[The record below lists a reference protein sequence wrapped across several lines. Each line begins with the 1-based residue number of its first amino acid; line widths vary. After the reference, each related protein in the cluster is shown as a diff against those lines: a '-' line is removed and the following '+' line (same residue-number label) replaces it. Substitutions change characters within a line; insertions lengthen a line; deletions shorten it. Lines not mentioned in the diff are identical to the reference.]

1 MKREQTVNIA
11 FTLLVFNLICAG
23 AHCLSAERFAP
34 FLFTVAYYFILW
46 MYHSSAARLPI
57 LEDSGWQ
64 QFFAIRNG
72 AVIDI
77 LLISWFLPVW
87 LWERCPEISP
97 TSFETQC
104 HNIPENGRSIIYLI
118 RSSLMYWVLTYC
130 VEDPAQ
136 ETRGTETRERRL
148 LCVHLFS
155 PPAGVCGQPA
165 LWKVLEVRLGSPRGT
180 AS

>member
-1 MKREQTVNIA
+1 MLFFNRNKIFVGIKHELSCKSTQKSLRCTFHVQREEHQC
-11 FTLLVFNLICAG
+11 FTCI
-23 AHCLSAERFAP
+23 
-34 FLFTVAYYFILW
+34 
-46 MYHSSAARLPI
+46 
-57 LEDSGWQ
+57 
-64 QFFAIRNG
+64 
-72 AVIDI
+72 IDI